1 MNNEQGTP
9 NPEKKVKEPK
19 PKKEKAPKAPK
30 EPKAP
35 KAKKGF
41 FDRAWDTL
49 GAIGRKPWFRIAE
62 IVFASLLVIMLVFYG
77 SAMLFGEKSG
87 FSIRINDTDE
97 DEAAISLS
105 ESADFS
111 KPTVRLDAG
120 GLDGMDNISVLDLP
134 QSFESEGGSHNGDNY
149 MAYTF
154 YLKNSGGAVADIRY
168 DLDIKSAL
176 KGAEEA
182 IRVRVYSKDGREMTY
197 AKMAKNG
204 EPELNTT
211 PFVAEDKILS
221 EVEESVKPGE
231 IIKYT
236 FVVWLEGDDPEC
248 LDKIQGGSVKMSL
261 TFSVYNA
268 ET

>member
-19 PKKEKAPKAPK
+19 AKKAPKTKSSNA
-30 EPKAP
+30 
-35 KAKKGF
+35 GF
-41 FDRAWDTL
+41 FNKAWNAL
-49 GAIGRKPWFRIAE
+49 GAVGRKPWFRVAE
-62 IVFASLLVIMLVFYG
+62 IVLASLLVIMLVFYG

-87 FSIRINDTDE
+87 FTIQIGDSDE
-97 DEAAISLS
+97 DRAMISMS

-111 KPTVRLDAG
+111 NPTVRLDAG
-120 GLDGMDNISVLDLP
+120 GLKGLNNISVRDLP
-134 QSFESEGGSHNGDNY
+134 ESFSSEGGSHNGDNY
-149 MAYTF
+149 LAYTF
-154 YLKNSGGAVADIRY
+154 YLKNSGGSVADIRY

-176 KGAEEA
+176 NGAEDA
-182 IRVRVYSKDGREMTY
+182 IRVRVYSRNGREATY

-204 EPELNTT
+204 EPEVNTT

-221 EVEESVKPGE
+221 QVEKDVQPGE

-248 LDKIQGGSVKMSL
+248 LDNIKGGNVKMSL
-261 TFSVYNA
+261 TFSVDNA

>member
-19 PKKEKAPKAPK
+19 PKKEKAPKA
-30 EPKAP
+30 PKAP

-97 DEAAISLS
+97 DKAAISLS

-111 KPTVRLDAG
+111 SPTVRLDAG
-120 GLDGMDNISVLDLP
+120 GLDRMNNISVLDLP
-134 QSFESEGGSHNGDNY
+134 QSFESEGGSHNGDDY
-149 MAYTF
+149 LAYTF

-168 DLDIKSAL
+168 DLDIKSVL
-176 KGAEEA
+176 KDADDA
-182 IRVRVYSKDGREMTY
+182 IRVRVYGRNGREMTY

-211 PFVAEDKILS
+211 PFVSEDKIFS
-221 EVEESVKPGE
+221 EVEESVNPGE

-248 LDKIQGGSVKMSL
+248 LDNIQGGSVKMSL
-261 TFSVYNA
+261 TFSVDDA